1 MVLHHVG
8 VPSLV
13 DALVQV
19 GDAARHCGAL
29 GAEEL
34 GVSVSPEVEEDASD
48 GERQEVGAQQAAA
61 VDGTLPLAAGALRR
75 GARRHK
81 I

>member
-1 MVLHHVG
+1 MILDHAG
-8 VPSLV
+8 VPYGPWVQVV
-13 DALVQV
+13 DAA
-19 GDAARHCGAL
+19 GHRRARGAK
-29 GAEEL
+29 EL
-34 GVSVSPEVEEDASD
+34 GLAVTTPEVEEDASD